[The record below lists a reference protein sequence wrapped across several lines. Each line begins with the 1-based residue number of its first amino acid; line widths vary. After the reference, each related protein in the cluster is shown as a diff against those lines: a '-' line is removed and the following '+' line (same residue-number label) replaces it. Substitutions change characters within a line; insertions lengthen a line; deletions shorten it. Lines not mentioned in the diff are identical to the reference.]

1 MFKVSQEIRL
11 NTSAAGAL
19 GQGQGLG
26 DASDGSSPESVCVF
40 GRYQRTPD
48 ADAYPTEPPR
58 VYIAPELTDASK
70 VQLLHLPSGAVRI
83 NSTVS
88 FIIKRNG
95 VKGNFDVR
103 LESPSGQH
111 GAPLQLTQLDPER
124 FQVQCQLPQ
133 AGLYKVHIKCNSVP
147 LPKSP
152 YIIVTIAG
160 VPPTEDGTDPATC
173 SPSMPVFESD
183 ASKVHSR
190 GLGLTHVNLL
200 ERNEFTVDGSAAG
213 SNMLFV
219 GILGAQGP
227 CDEVLVK
234 HLGRHVYRVMY
245 QVREPGEYILVAKW
259 GEQHIPGSPFS
270 LTAD

>member
-1 MFKVSQEIRL
+1 MFKVSQEMRL
-11 NTSAAGAL
+11 NTNATHLLDRSI
-19 GQGQGLG
+19 G
-26 DASDGSSPESVCVF
+26 DGVASDGHSPESVCIF

-48 ADAYPTEPPR
+48 ADAYPTEPPH
-58 VYIAPELTDASK
+58 VYIAPELTDAGK

-103 LESPSGQH
+103 LENPSGQH
-111 GAPLQLTQLDPER
+111 GAALHLEQLDPER
-124 FQVQCQLPQ
+124 FQVQCQLNQ

-160 VPPTEDGTDPATC
+160 AAPTEADDETAA
-173 SPSMPVFESD
+173 SNSAMPVFQSD
-183 ASKVHSR
+183 ASQVHSR
-190 GLGLTHVNLL
+190 GLGLTHINLL
-200 ERNEFTVDGSAAG
+200 ERNEFTVDASAAG
-213 SNMLFV
+213 NNMLFV
-219 GILGAQGP
+219 AILGPQGP
-227 CDEVLVK
+227 SEEIVVK
-234 HLGRHVYRVMY
+234 HLGRNIFRVMY
-245 QVREPGEYILVAKW
+245 QVRDPGNYHLVAKW

-270 LTAD
+270 LISD

>member
-11 NTSAAGAL
+11 NTNAAGSL
-19 GQGQGLG
+19 GQAIG
-26 DASDGSSPESVCVF
+26 DGSDGNSPESVCIF

-48 ADAYPTEPPR
+48 ADAYPTEPPQ
-58 VYIAPELTDASK
+58 VYIAPELTDAGK

-83 NSTVS
+83 NSKVS

-103 LESPSGQH
+103 LENPSGQH
-111 GAPLQLTQLDPER
+111 GPALQLDQLDPER
-124 FQVQCQLPQ
+124 FQVQCHLTQ

-160 VPPTEDGTDPATC
+160 AAPAEANIVSS
-173 SPSMPVFESD
+173 SPAMPIFDSD

-190 GLGLTHVNLL
+190 GLGLTHINLL
-200 ERNEFTVDGSAAG
+200 ERNEFTVDGSSAG
-213 SNMLFV
+213 SNMLYV
-219 GILGAQGP
+219 GILGSEGP
-227 CDEVLVK
+227 CEEVVVK
-234 HLGRHVYRVMY
+234 HMGRNVYRVMY
-245 QVREPGEYILVAKW
+245 QVREPGNYIIVAKW
-259 GEQHIPGSPFS
+259 GEQHIPGSPFRLIS
-270 LTAD
+270 E

>member
-1 MFKVSQEIRL
+1 MFKVSQELRL
-11 NTSAAGAL
+11 NASAAGNV
-19 GQGQGLG
+19 GQGVGG
-26 DASDGSSPESVCVF
+26 CDATDGNSPESVCIF

-48 ADAYPTEPPR
+48 ADAYPTEPPN
-58 VYIAPELTDASK
+58 VYIAPELTDARK

-83 NSTVS
+83 NSTAS

-111 GAPLQLTQLDPER
+111 GCPLELLQLDPER
-124 FQVQCQLPQ
+124 FQVQCHLPQ

-152 YIIVTIAG
+152 FIIVTIAG
-160 VPPTEDGTDPATC
+160 APLAEAGTETTAASPAMPT
-173 SPSMPVFESD
+173 FESD
-183 ASKVHSR
+183 ASRVQSR

-219 GILGAQGP
+219 GILGPQGP
-227 CDEVLVK
+227 CDEVLLK
-234 HLGRHVYRVMY
+234 HLGRNIYRVTY
-245 QVREPGEYILVAKW
+245 QVRDPGDYILVAKW
-259 GEQHIPGSPFS
+259 GDEHIPGSPFS
-270 LTAD
+270 LSAE

>member
-11 NTSAAGAL
+11 NTNAAGSL
-19 GQGQGLG
+19 GQAIG
-26 DASDGSSPESVCVF
+26 DSIGSDGSNPESACIF

-48 ADAYPTEPPR
+48 ADAYPTEPPQ
-58 VYIAPELTDASK
+58 VYIAPELTDAGK

-103 LESPSGQH
+103 LENPSGQH
-111 GAPLQLTQLDPER
+111 GPALQLESLDPER
-124 FQVQCQLPQ
+124 FQVQCHLTQ

-160 VPPTEDGTDPATC
+160 APPADTTVETA
-173 SPSMPVFESD
+173 SPSPTIPVFQSD
-183 ASKVHSR
+183 ASKVQSR
-190 GLGLTHVNLL
+190 GLGLTHINLL
-200 ERNEFTVDGSAAG
+200 ERNEFTVDGSMAG

-219 GILGAQGP
+219 GILGSQGP
-227 CDEVLVK
+227 CEEVVVK
-234 HLGRHVYRVMY
+234 HLGRNIYRVIY
-245 QVREPGEYILVAKW
+245 QVRDPGNYIVVAKW

-270 LTAD
+270 LISE

>member
-19 GQGQGLG
+19 GQGQVQGLG
-26 DASDGSSPESVCVF
+26 DASDGNSPESVCIF

-48 ADAYPTEPPR
+48 AGECC
-58 VYIAPELTDASK
+58 LCGSK
-70 VQLLHLPSGAVRI
+70 HLMRLFINTRQMRI
-83 NSTVS
+83 PQN
-88 FIIKRNG
+88 RRG
-95 VKGNFDVR
+95 R

-234 HLGRHVYRVMY
+234 HLGRHVYRVIY